1 MHDKAFNFAKNP
13 KCHGSWGL
21 EVLLQWFI
29 NSLIK
34 KLSGIEME
42 NMSDQ
47 QLAEELNKLIIGTF
61 KKRKV
66 ESPFIDNIWG
76 EY

>member
-1 MHDKAFNFAKNP
+1 
-13 KCHGSWGL
+13 
-21 EVLLQWFI
+21 
-29 NSLIK
+29 
-34 KLSGIEME
+34 ME

-47 QLAEELNKLIIGTF
+47 QLAEELNKLIIRKF

-66 ESPFIDNIWG
+66 ESPVIDNIWG